1 MGASNYIPKE
11 GEMAVSL
18 DKLAL
23 DLRRMLSVQWR
34 EFVHHI
40 EDHESE
46 PVFETNSRVVNFLE
60 RCWVRAA

>member
-1 MGASNYIPKE
+1 MSASNYIPVE

-18 DKLAL
+18 EALAL
-23 DLRRMLSVQWR
+23 DLRRMLSVQFR

-40 EDHESE
+40 EDHEVE
-46 PVFETNSRVVNFLE
+46 PVLESNPNVVHFLE

>member
-1 MGASNYIPKE
+1 MSPQNYIPE
-11 GEMAVSL
+11 NGEMVVSI

-40 EDHESE
+40 EDHEAE
-46 PVFETNSRVVNFLE
+46 PVLVTNPRVVNFLE
-60 RCWVRAA
+60 RCWTRAA